1 MESTDRENELKKL
14 AVAFYSVPKGT
25 AKELADAAGISK
37 ATFYRIYGSR
47 EQLGDLL
54 DGKGEWCCSGAFRQR
69 WKRMLPTTKPPC
81 AG

>member
-54 DGKGEWCCSGAFRQR
+54 TERRMVLFRCFWQR